1 MNVSE
6 PTTTSASHNN
16 IICDVWVDG
25 PTQTGLFIYGFIV
38 PVITACGGIF
48 NLLNILVYCR
58 PNMSASIYTYLCG
71 KLYLTIDKK
80 MVDYNKFC

>member
-1 MNVSE
+1 MN
-6 PTTTSASHNN
+6 TTTPETSTSHNN
-16 IICDVWVDG
+16 MVSDVWVNG
-25 PTQTGLFIYGFIV
+25 PTQTGLLVYGFVV

-71 KLYLTIDKK
+71 KFFFRFDRLKIT
-80 MVDYNKFC
+80 V